1 MLKNILK
8 FSLIFILI
16 AGICIMSACDK
27 TENTKKMKLSAGPMS
42 SKSDSDREYEII
54 WSDEVFTQSP
64 KEQNAT
70 LLSCSAVLSS
80 ASFSSFSVLE
90 DLRDLGFSK
99 NAKFSYGENKDETK
113 VGLVISSKKIEDF
126 TLVTVVIRGTV
137 QKEWYSNFD
146 VGYSDVHA
154 GFSSCCDFV
163 MKKIADYLVNYSM
176 RKDNLRFFVTGY
188 SRGGAVANLVSK
200 ELIDKYGEENIFSY
214 TFATP
219 NTTKSED
226 FADEKY
232 SGIFNFVNPNDII
245 TKLPID
251 SWGYKK
257 YGTTVNLLDTE
268 NESDIDDFLFQCN
281 ELAPTVEDY
290 YSKKYKVAENQMTL
304 YNYMMTIAKVICNED
319 LEENT
324 EILVNSIN
332 SDFAP
337 LTKFFVGNISAED
350 LLNGNFENSQVVS
363 AHSSESYL
371 TFVDNYNSSLLT
383 PNS

>member
-8 FSLIFILI
+8 FSLVFILVV
-16 AGICIMSACDK
+16 GICIMTACDK
-27 TENTKKMKLSAGPMS
+27 GDNTKTMKLSAGAS
-42 SKSDSDREYEII
+42 SGKAQKGREYEII
-54 WSDEVFTQSP
+54 WSDEVFTQNAT
-64 KEQNAT
+64 EQNTMLVSCASI
-70 LLSCSAVLSS
+70 LST

-90 DLRDLGFSK
+90 DLRELGFSK
-99 NAKFSYGENKDETK
+99 NAKFSYGENRDDTK

-126 TLVTVVIRGTV
+126 TLVAVIIRGTV

-146 VGYSDVHA
+146 VGYSDEHA

-163 MKKIADYLVNYSM
+163 MKKLADYLVNYSM
-176 RKDNLRFFVTGY
+176 RKDNLKFFVTGY

-200 ELIDKYGEENIFSY
+200 ELIDKYEKENIFSY

-226 FADEKY
+226 FADKKY
-232 SGIFNFVNPNDII
+232 SGIFNFVNPNDIV
-245 TKLPID
+245 TRLPQD

-257 YGTTVNLLDTE
+257 YGTTVNLSDTE
-268 NESDIDDFLFQCN
+268 SEKEIEDFLFLCN

-290 YSKKYKVAENQMTL
+290 YSKKYKVAENELTL
-304 YNYMMTIAKVICNED
+304 YNYMMTFAKMLCDED
-319 LEENT
+319 LEENA
-324 EILVNSIN
+324 EILVNSLN

-337 LTKFFVGNISAED
+337 LTKFFIGNVSAED

-383 PNS
+383 SNS